1 MKELDNFAINTLLPY
16 FANDNF
22 KGSQLVELFNK
33 FGGFRD
39 VYDYNNGGLPKLS
52 KKQSQNT
59 PKKDYVRDRLIQ
71 MRDKGGDIP
80 SLLESIIIDENIVEQ
95 IEKIISPCGYSIE
108 NINGEFK
115 ILGQITRKKNE
126 IKTDVS
132 FQDNVNKIYSALDKA
147 KVSINIAMAWF
158 TVKILYDKLIEKK
171 NSGVDIKIIINN
183 DFINGKYGIDLTP
196 FNSVKMRGERGGIMH
211 HKFCIIDN
219 QIVITGSYNWTNN
232 AENKNN
238 ENIQIIVD
246 DNKLASTYSV
256 EFNRLWRLASK
267 E

>member
-1 MKELDNFAINTLLPY
+1 M
-16 FANDNF
+16 
-22 KGSQLVELFNK
+22 
-33 FGGFRD
+33 
-39 VYDYNNGGLPKLS
+39 
-52 KKQSQNT
+52 
-59 PKKDYVRDRLIQ
+59 
-71 MRDKGGDIP
+71 
-80 SLLESIIIDENIVEQ
+80 
-95 IEKIISPCGYSIE
+95 
-108 NINGEFK
+108 
-115 ILGQITRKKNE
+115 GQITRKKNE